1 MKPPVRRRIFRIA
14 GFTLAGLLGLI
25 GVVLAAAILFLQGP
39 RMGAFVGKV
48 LPDMRGHMV
57 FTSVYWKPRL
67 LLDLIRKQPT
77 PLVVDGL
84 KIIDPEGTVVLD
96 VPHLTVGVELHQLI
110 NGAGLFLH
118 DLEVSPKSHWRFGRM
133 VKTKGI
139 GFLAALDPK
148 NPSPPKP
155 RPADAPPEKGFA
167 VHIFNAQLHGLRV
180 VFDFPHVWGFDLK
193 ELRGPASLAIDDG
206 LCLWDAQNL
215 ETSEGGY
222 LTVLDQVLPFDSV
235 SVKRVATL
243 REYSDD
249 IFLELAAGRT
259 GRTVL
264 KAKGFFNGIYASD
277 SVSAI
282 HLGAEFLDAPDAL
295 NAVLKRMNLPG
306 LKLDGEHARVA
317 AELMGPYVSIG
328 IKTDITGLD
337 VEYGDYAAKNLT
349 LHTDLAFDPK
359 SKAPAPNTELHEL
372 SFSPPDGGR
381 FVLQTSLKNSQLA
394 TQLRFD
400 RFTTNSYLPASLRRM
415 AAGKLHGKLA
425 ARAKFSDAMDEV
437 KSFSLDK
444 LDLAFERTG
453 SKAALPRS
461 LRVSGQAAGS
471 PTSVAS
477 SGLRIEVPGGD
488 LEVRGKVDL
497 AKHLIALGLQLTA
510 SHLPDLL
517 ASLKAPPVAKS
528 ATLSLDV
535 GGTFEAP
542 EANGHLVVKD
552 IGGVSGIP
560 PVGQLDSHFG
570 LKQGTAQLDAKI
582 GPVAA
587 GSITANG
594 RTQIFEKTLA
604 HLLKSPTLDF
614 QLQGRDIALE
624 SLVAGGIVSGKVA
637 FDVVASGT
645 VAKPHLRIQV
655 PAGVTVQVLGQ
666 AWAIGGIDI
675 EADKQGLLVRM
686 IDVKGPAGGD
696 IAIEGRLGLADKA
709 MPIDWRIRITNMP
722 IASIL
727 AAAQVDAPVSGQLA
741 VDLHVSGTTKAP
753 LLEGSISLA
762 QVKAMG
768 ISLGDGLIT
777 LATQDQQLTVMG
789 ELFKLFR
796 IDGAA
801 NFGPGGPQVT
811 ATVGFD
817 HLVIEDLVTDLRVL
831 GGHAAISG
839 QVGVEWRP
847 DRPLRVDARL
857 TELAASIMG
866 EGKSADGQSIR
877 QPIGIHTVGDLHV
890 VVSGDHIVLD
900 RVQLSTDGGR
910 FVAEGE
916 LNGDRV
922 RAMVR
927 GRLRLELLQPLLA
940 GKLDKLAGAVGL
952 EVNVDGTLK
961 RPVLNGKLA
970 IARPVVLRPAKTDS
984 ESDGE
989 TSVAAPEISIPSG
1002 TVLLAS
1008 DSVELQDL
1016 VVSVDG
1022 STLRLGGRVGL
1033 TPDFAPTTLALQ
1045 ADGEVS
1051 AALLSQV
1058 ANDSVSDVSGKA
1070 RIKARVGGTM
1080 AKPDLAAR
1088 IDLGEI
1094 QMRVRGF
1101 NGRIEVE
1108 SGAVELTTR
1117 ELLLTNIKLRVN
1129 EDGRVRLGAD
1139 GEPGRVHIL
1148 SLNPFQLGEIGVP
1161 LSGERLAYRSPAIVI
1176 DDLSFTMAVR
1186 GDMRSGL
1193 GLSGDVRLNSGRY
1206 LQDFNVAE
1214 TLSPASR
1221 IDESGSS
1228 GDSEEQPLVDNL
1240 KLNLRV
1246 RTVGDSFIVQNNLAP
1261 EIRLDVDLAIAGTPR
1276 FPTIEGRIR
1285 PTEGRFHVMGLRGNF
1300 ELVQGANSIIFVPT
1314 KKLGSDTPELS
1325 LRAENL
1331 MTDASGREHKV
1342 IMSITG
1348 PVDRAAVDLTTSEGL
1363 NRNQTLMLLLT
1374 GRTMEAINGGGRVFG
1389 LNPQSATEMLG
1400 QPTRD
1405 AVENLIEPYVDD
1417 TLHLLTGD
1425 IVNLRPSVG
1434 SDGIQMKALA
1444 QASREFN
1451 LEMSYLRG
1459 FQSQQRYRAQG
1470 SLWLRDYSTL
1480 RLVWDRLSYYPSQGI
1495 LEERQ
1500 SLRLELTLDFPI
1512 RSLNP

>member
-1 MKPPVRRRIFRIA
+1 MKHPVRRRIFRIA

-48 LPDMRGHMV
+48 LPDLRGHMV
-57 FTSVYWKPRL
+57 FESVYWKPRL
-67 LLDLIRKQPT
+67 LLDLLRKQPT

-84 KIIDPEGTVVLD
+84 KIIDPDGTVVLD
-96 VPHLTVGVELHQLI
+96 VPHLTVAVELHQLI
-110 NGAGLFLH
+110 DGAGLFLH
-118 DLEVSPKSHWRFGRM
+118 DLEVSPKSYWRFGRM

-139 GFLAALDPK
+139 GFLAALEGKDVA
-148 NPSPPKP
+148 PPKP
-155 RPADAPPEKGFA
+155 RPVDAPPEKGFA

-193 ELRGPASLAIDDG
+193 ELRGPASLAIDEG

-235 SVKRVATL
+235 AVKRVATL
-243 REYSDD
+243 RENSDD
-249 IFLELAAGRT
+249 IFLDLTAGRT
-259 GRTVL
+259 GHTVL
-264 KAKGFFNGIYASD
+264 KGKGFFNGIYGAD
-277 SVSAI
+277 SVSGI
-282 HLGAEFLDAPDAL
+282 HLTAEFSDAPDAL

-306 LKLDGEHARVA
+306 LKLGGKHARVA
-317 AELMGPYVSIG
+317 AELMGPYSSIG

-337 VEYGDYAAKNLT
+337 VDYGDYAAKDLT

-381 FVLQTSLKNSQLA
+381 FVLQTSLKNAELA

-400 RFTTNSYLPASLRRM
+400 RFTTDSYLPASLRKM
-415 AAGKLHGKLA
+415 AAGKLHGKVA
-425 ARAKFSDAMDEV
+425 VRAKFSDTMDEV
-437 KSFSLDK
+437 KSFALDK

-461 LRVSGQAAGS
+461 LRVSGQASGS
-471 PTSVAS
+471 PTSVATT
-477 SGLRIEVPGGD
+477 GLRIEVPGGD
-488 LEVRGKVDL
+488 VQVRGKVDL
-497 AKHLIALGLQLTA
+497 AKHLMALGLQLTA
-510 SHLPDLL
+510 IHLPTLL
-517 ASLKAPPVAKS
+517 ASLQAPPVAKS

-535 GGTFEAP
+535 GGSFEAP
-542 EANGHLVVKD
+542 EAKGHLVVND
-552 IGGVSGIP
+552 IGGVNGIP

-570 LKQGTAQLDAKI
+570 LKEGTAQLDATI
-582 GPVAA
+582 GPLATGA
-587 GSITANG
+587 ITASG
-594 RTQIFEKTLA
+594 RSQIFERTLA
-604 HLLKSPTLDF
+604 HLLKSPTLEF
-614 QLQGRDIALE
+614 QLQGHDIALE

-645 VAKPHLRIQV
+645 VATPHLRIRV

-666 AWAIGGIDI
+666 SWAIGGIDI
-675 EADKQGLLVRM
+675 EADKQGLLVRVL
-686 IDVKGPAGGD
+686 DLKGPGGGD
-696 IAIEGRLGLADKA
+696 ITIEGRLGLADKA
-709 MPIDWRIRITNMP
+709 MPIDWRIRVSKIP
-722 IASIL
+722 IASLL
-727 AAAQVDAPVSGQLA
+727 AAAQAEVPISGQLD

-753 LLEGSISLA
+753 LLDGSISLG

-768 ISLGDGLIT
+768 ITLGDGLIT
-777 LATQDQQLTVMG
+777 LATQDQRLTVTG
-789 ELFKLFR
+789 ELFKRFK
-796 IDGAA
+796 IDGTAD
-801 NFGPGGPQVT
+801 FGPGGPQAKASVS
-811 ATVGFD
+811 FE
-817 HLVIEDLVTDLRVL
+817 HLVLEDLITDLRVL
-831 GGHAAISG
+831 SGHAVISG

-857 TELAASIMG
+857 SELAASIMG
-866 EGKSADGQSIR
+866 EGRSADGKSIR

-890 VVSGDHIVLD
+890 LVSGDHIVLD
-900 RVQLSTDGGR
+900 RVQLLTDGGQ

-916 LNGDRV
+916 LDGDKV
-922 RAMVR
+922 RALVL
-927 GRLRLELLQPLLA
+927 GRLELELLQPLLA
-940 GKLDKLAGAVGL
+940 SKLDKLSGAVGL
-952 EVNVDGTLK
+952 EVKVDGTLK
-961 RPVLNGKLA
+961 RPLLDGKLE
-970 IARPVVLRPAKTDS
+970 IARPVVLRPVRTDP
-984 ESDGE
+984 ESDE
-989 TSVAAPEISIPSG
+989 ESSVAAPEISIPSG

-1008 DSVELQDL
+1008 DSVQLQDL
-1016 VVSVDG
+1016 ALTVDG
-1022 STLRLGGRVGL
+1022 STLRLGGKVGL
-1033 TPDFAPTTLALQ
+1033 SPDFAPTTLNLQ

-1070 RIKARVGGTM
+1070 RIKARVGGTL
-1080 AKPDLAAR
+1080 AKPDLSAR

-1101 NGRIEVE
+1101 NGRVEVE
-1108 SGAVELTTR
+1108 SGIVELTTQ

-1139 GEPGRVHIL
+1139 GESGRVRIV

-1161 LSGERLAYRSPAIVI
+1161 LVGERLAYRSPAIVI

-1214 TLSPASR
+1214 TLTPAGR
-1221 IDESGSS
+1221 INESGST
-1228 GDSEEQPLVDNL
+1228 GPQEEQPLVDNL
-1240 KLNLRV
+1240 QLNLRV

-1276 FPTIEGRIR
+1276 VPTIEGRIR
-1285 PTEGRFHVMGLRGNF
+1285 PTEGRFHVMGMHGNF

-1314 KKLGSDTPELS
+1314 KALGSDTPELS

-1348 PVDRAAVDLTTSEGL
+1348 PIDRAAVDLTTDDGL

-1374 GRTMEAINGGGRVFG
+1374 GRTMESINGGGRVFG
-1389 LNPQSATEMLG
+1389 LNSQSATDMLG
-1400 QPTRD
+1400 QSTRD
-1405 AVENLIEPYVDD
+1405 TFENLVEPFIDD

-1425 IVNLRPSVG
+1425 IVNLRPAVG

-1451 LEMSYLRG
+1451 LELSYLRG
-1459 FQSQQRYRAQG
+1459 FQSQQHYSAQG
-1470 SLWLRDYSTL
+1470 SLWLRDYFTG

-1500 SLRLELTLDFPI
+1500 SLKLELTVEWPI
-1512 RSLNP
+1512 RFTNP